1 MRKINSLFFRITI
14 MLILFVSVS
23 AYGQGLQGTDLS
35 RVKATDISDAQLKSF
50 IERGEKEGISSTEAM
65 EMARARG
72 MSASVANE
80 LMQRAQQLQQATSS
94 GDDEQYA
101 TREVDNDS
109 TSEQV
114 KMVDPTPGP
123 ENGGTGCGVNHFRGR
138 HIQRQSAL
146 RALHEHSHP
155 RELHP

>member
-50 IERGEKEGISSTEAM
+50 IERGEKEVISPTEAM

-80 LMQRAQQLQQATSS
+80 LLQRAEQLMARQ
-94 GDDEQYA
+94 E
-101 TREVDNDS
+101 
-109 TSEQV
+109 SENAAV
-114 KMVDPTPGP
+114 
-123 ENGGTGCGVNHFRGR
+123 
-138 HIQRQSAL
+138 SAL
-146 RALHEHSHP
+146 RTNGEPLAPLQASAPEDSIPTLPEEEEGPQIFGKSLFAKKHQGFEPAKIGRAHV
-155 RELHP
+155 